1 MSTGKKRLLAY
12 IIMVISVMMSIRLV
26 KDIIKLS
33 RTDDRI
39 SEAEQ
44 DLLNAKQEQFLLE
57 QNLKEIETG
66 EWWETQVRNKLKMA
80 KPNEEIVIIPE
91 EVIKTADLEVMDL
104 LDDERELSS
113 IRKWQE
119 LFFY

>member
-1 MSTGKKRLLAY
+1 
-12 IIMVISVMMSIRLV
+12 MSIRLV